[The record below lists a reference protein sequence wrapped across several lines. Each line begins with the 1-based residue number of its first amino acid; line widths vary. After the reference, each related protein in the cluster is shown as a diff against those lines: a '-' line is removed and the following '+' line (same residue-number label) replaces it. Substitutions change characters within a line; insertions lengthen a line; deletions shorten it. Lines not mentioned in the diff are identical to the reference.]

1 MGKLEVLNLTIKFGG
16 LTAVDNLNLKVGEN
30 EIVGLIGPNGAGK
43 STVFNM
49 ITGVYKPTEGSIKY
63 AGKDITGFK
72 PHDIT
77 NSGIARTF
85 QNIRLFSNMTSV
97 ENVMVGLHGVT
108 KTGIFESMFKL
119 PRHNK
124 EEKQTKEKALEILK
138 LVGLEENAYTQAKN
152 LPYGEQRRLE
162 IARAIGSNPG
172 ILLLDEPA
180 AGMNENETAELTE
193 FIRSLKG
200 MGFSVLLIEH
210 DMNLV
215 MDICER
221 IYVLD
226 YGVNIAE
233 GLPEDIQ
240 NNPRVIEAYLGRGD
254 EDDIFEA

>member
-1 MGKLEVLNLTIKFGG
+1 MGKLEVSNLTIKFGG

-49 ITGVYKPTEGSIKY
+49 ITGVYKPTAGKVIY
-63 AGKDITGFK
+63 GGKDITGLK
-72 PHDIT
+72 PYEIT
-77 NSGIARTF
+77 KAGIARTF
-85 QNIRLFSNMTSV
+85 QNIRLFPTMSSL

-108 KTGIFESMFKL
+108 KAGLFESMFKL
-119 PRHNK
+119 SRHRK
-124 EEKQTKEKALEILK
+124 EEKEAKEKALEILK
-138 LVGLEENAYTQAKN
+138 LVGLDEKAFTQAKN

-180 AGMNENETAELTE
+180 AGMNEYETAELTE

-226 YGVNIAE
+226 YGINIAE
-233 GLPEDIQ
+233 GLPEYIQ

-254 EDDIFEA
+254 IDDIFEA